1 MPGYLRQ
8 ATASQSRAIGPFID
22 DTDFKTTKTGLT
34 IANTDIKL
42 VVNGGGSS
50 NKNSGGGTHRVNG
63 VYGVTFDATDT
74 ATVGEMEVSVVVSGA
89 LIVFDKFAVLEE
101 AVYDALFVANAIGY
115 VANQPVDVNTIKTQT
130 VTCSAGVTVS
140 PFVGSTGAAVN
151 GTNANTLSGHD
162 PGATLG
168 TGTST
173 LTQTQVSGGAYAL
186 NSSSFAFNT
195 AHDFTTTQKTSLNSA
210 TPVAT
215 VGSGG
220 ITSSSFAA
228 GAIDA
233 TAIAANAIGAS
244 ELATDAVTEIAA
256 GVWDLA
262 TSGHTTSG
270 TFGAAMAAAG
280 AAGDP
285 WSTSLP
291 AAYGAGT
298 AGFYVG
304 TYLNSSIAAVKTD
317 TAAVKTKTDNLPG
330 DPADASDVAALI
342 GALPTAAQNA
352 AGLLDLASGIETGLT
367 MRGAMR
373 LIVAA
378 NAGKVSGA
386 ETTSVIIRNAVADSK
401 ARISATVDSAGNRT
415 VVVTDAT

>member
-1 MPGYLRQ
+1 MIQIPTSTSRVAMLKLFLTGTTTA
-8 ATASQSRAIGPFID
+8 ATGKTLAIVLSKAGGAFANPNAGATNATEVSNGWYKVTL
-22 DTDFKTTKTGLT
+22 DT
-34 IANTDIKL
+34 
-42 VVNGGGSS
+42 
-50 NKNSGGGTHRVNG
+50 
-63 VYGVTFDATDT
+63 TDT
-74 ATVGEMEVSVVVSGA
+74 ATLGDLVVRGTASGCDDAERIFGVVSAATGG
-89 LIVFDKFAVLEE
+89 LTNLD
-101 AVYDALFVANAIGY
+101 
-115 VANQPVDVNTIKTQT
+115 T
-130 VTCSAGVTVS
+130 TVS
-140 PFVGSTGAAVN
+140 SR
-151 GTNANTLSGHD
+151 
-162 PGATLG
+162 
-168 TGTST
+168 GTST

-186 NSSSFAFNT
+186 NSSSFAY
-195 AHDFTTTQKTSLNSA
+195 ASALDFTTTQKTSIGTAVAASA
-210 TPVAT
+210 VASVT
-215 VGSGG
+215 GAVGSIGSGG
-220 ITSSSFAA
+220 ITSSTFAA

-233 TAIAANAIGAS
+233 SAIAANAIGAS
-244 ELATDAVTEIAA
+244 ELATDAVSEIAA

-291 AAYGAGT
+291 ASYGAGT

-304 TYLNSSIAAVKTD
+304 TYLNSSVAAVKTD
-317 TAAVKTKTDNLPG
+317 TASIKTKTDNLPG

-352 AGLLDLASGIETGLT
+352 AGLLDLASAIETGLT

-401 ARISATVDSAGNRT
+401 ARITATVDSNGNRT
-415 VVVTDAT
+415 VVATDAT